1 MNGALSRARRVV
13 CTATALCCPLV
24 TLHAQNARGD
34 MTRAVSSR
42 GVLPVAG
49 CAGQKIS
56 DVVIVTQPPYTD
68 RLPAQLDFVRR
79 AARVLH
85 ATSRDA
91 LIRRYLLLK
100 PGDACNQISRA
111 ESERILRAQP
121 YLVDAKISVFDDE
134 QGGVR
139 LEVETRDEFS
149 LILEPTIRAKAPM
162 FKGLRLGES
171 NFAGSGKL
179 VAAEWREG
187 GAYDDLIGFQYNDYQ
202 FGGARNELRFLAQ
215 RAERGQEVRLEVVR
229 PYYTD
234 LQRFA
239 FIASAGGTR
248 EYVEL
253 LRPGLDPNAVNV
265 TRQFANLGGVMR
277 VGPVGRLKL
286 VGALLTRE
294 FEHSDSLGAL
304 LTAEGIRPDTNG
316 AVPADFRR
324 QRVTRANVLLGMRR
338 IRFQRVQGFDALVGA
353 QDVRVGVQ
361 VGTVLGQ
368 SLNIL
373 GSKDRDRFLSNNVYA
388 GYGGE
393 RSFIG
398 MQAVTEARYDLST
411 RAWDGLLTSAR
422 VAYYAKPAV
431 RQLTLTELEFSSGN
445 SMRGPFQLSMSDLD
459 GGMRGY
465 RKSEQAGAHR
475 LIFKTEQRLII
486 PTRYNVADVGL
497 AAFAEVGKLW
507 AGSTVPYSVTT
518 PLRTSFGVSILAAVP
533 PRSRRLWRVDFAM
546 PAGNDPDRKFEVR
559 FSSVDRTRV
568 FWREPRDVLHA
579 RERTIP
585 NSLFTWP

>member
-1 MNGALSRARRVV
+1 MNGALARARRVV
-13 CTATALCCPLV
+13 SAVLACCCPLAS
-24 TLHAQNARGD
+24 LKAQNARGD

-253 LRPGLDPNAVNV
+253 LRPDLDPNAVNV

-294 FEHSDSLGAL
+294 FEHSDSLPAL

-373 GSKDRDRFLSNNVYA
+373 GSRDRDRFLSNNVYA

-431 RQLTLTELEFSSGN
+431 RQLTLAELEFSSGN

-465 RKSEQAGAHR
+465 RKSQQAGAHR
-475 LIFKTEQRLII
+475 LILKTEQRLII

-507 AGSTVPYSVTT
+507 SGNTVPYSVTT